1 MLSNSFMNNP
11 KNIAAPVGRGPLG
24 HHQTEKEM
32 WGATNLSK
40 E

>member
-1 MLSNSFMNNP
+1 MISNSFMQNS
-11 KNIAAPVGRGPLG
+11 IGLVGRGPLG

-32 WGATNLSK
+32 WAGGTNLTK